1 MNVLFRGMSVI
12 LFLSAAI
19 HAADDYKLG
28 PDSEEK
34 ADVPKGAVTEYKF
47 TESKIYPGTTRSYW
61 IYLPPNFNAES
72 EYPLMIFL
80 DGGGMQNSKGQF
92 RAPIVFDN
100 LIAKKEIPPL
110 VGLFINPGEVPP
122 VAPGARGRSTRSF
135 EYDTPDDAC
144 ARFFID
150 EMIPAAAQHAKI
162 SAKPDDR
169 AILGVSSGGI
179 CAFNAAWQRPDAFR
193 KVVSGIGSFTNIRG
207 GYWFPAAIRKTERKP
222 LRIFLQD

>member
-1 MNVLFRGMSVI
+1 M
-12 LFLSAAI
+12 
-19 HAADDYKLG
+19 
-28 PDSEEK
+28 
-34 ADVPKGAVTEYKF
+34 PKGAVTEYKF

-144 ARFFID
+144 SLDTATRAF
-150 EMIPAAAQHAKI
+150 
-162 SAKPDDR
+162 SASNHDMR
-169 AILGVSSGGI
+169 ELLVALT
-179 CAFNAAWQRPDAFR
+179 QTDAFR
-193 KVVSGIGSFTNIRG
+193 FRPQVM
-207 GYWFPAAIRKTERKP
+207 P
-222 LRIFLQD
+222 